1 MTRRVCGGCTLCC
14 KLVPVAT
21 LDKGAGVRCRF
32 QTWGGCRVY
41 TRLWEVAPEC
51 RLWSCAWLSDPDA
64 EKLRRPD
71 RARYVIDVLPDSI
84 GATNNATGETV
95 DVPVLQV
102 WADPDHPDA
111 WREDAALR
119 AFMLAR
125 AASAGQAT
133 LIRYGNARGVLV
145 APPPLCDDGEWH
157 EQACDGSGYHGFL
170 HRMHDAAEAVR
181 EP

>member
-21 LDKGAGVRCRF
+21 LGKGAGERCQH

-41 TRLWEVAPEC
+41 RRLWEVAPEC

-64 EKLRRPD
+64 GKLRRPD
-71 RARYVIDVLPDSI
+71 RARYVIDIMPDSI
-84 GATNNATGETV
+84 GAIEAGGRTI
-95 DVPVLQV
+95 DVPVMQV

-111 WREDAALR
+111 WREDPALR
-119 AFMLAR
+119 AFMTRR
-125 AASAGQAT
+125 AEAGQAT
-133 LIRYGNARGVLV
+133 LIRYGNARGVFV
-145 APPPLCDDGEWH
+145 CPPPLAAEWH
-157 EQACDGSGYHGFL
+157 EQECDGAGYEGLL
-170 HRMHDAAEAVR
+170 HRMGAAAREER